1 MSLPGEP
8 PTLELA
14 AVTTKE
20 TLEEVLGLTN
30 RTEGSDWTLK
40 GDCAGEDRNGVR
52 RCLHGVG
59 WSGKCWTWPERGAHM
74 HLHTQIPYLF
84 LYVWA
89 VFCEF

>member
-40 GDCAGEDRNGVR
+40 GDCAGEDRNGAR
-52 RCLHGVG
+52 RCLHG
-59 WSGKCWTWPERGAHM
+59 
-74 HLHTQIPYLF
+74 
-84 LYVWA
+84 
-89 VFCEF
+89 